1 LVIGRN
7 LAGQRAEIN
16 FGNNNRED
24 PLAQLLG
31 EQELVETPA
40 RRDPLWR
47 DQKQHRFASI
57 RGSCERLTP
66 KLAWCQP
73 GLWI

>member
-1 LVIGRN
+1 VIGLY

-16 FGNNNRED
+16 VGDNNREN

-47 DQKQHRFASI
+47 DQK
-57 RGSCERLTP
+57 
-66 KLAWCQP
+66 
-73 GLWI
+73 